1 MHVPLLTTAALFTA
15 HPVCLFHFTACVPW
29 ATPELAVRV
38 RVLSPLLCALVPS
51 PPQPAAMEPNPLAK
65 KKIWEGVQPVL
76 RTDQNR
82 VAGFKGA
89 ALRTA
94 EGPVTAESLAG
105 ARIG

>member
-1 MHVPLLTTAALFTA
+1 
-15 HPVCLFHFTACVPW
+15 
-29 ATPELAVRV
+29 
-38 RVLSPLLCALVPS
+38 
-51 PPQPAAMEPNPLAK
+51 MEPNPLAK